1 MSSKEFDSIGLIKK
15 GMSVNELYKEAG
27 ELNVHPSF
35 LLEHY
40 KQMVKI
46 TEKFLEI
53 EKRLSLLKKGGQ

>member
-15 GMSVNELYKEAG
+15 GISPNELFKKAG
-27 ELNVHPSF
+27 ELYVHPHF

-40 KQMVKI
+40 KQMIKI

-53 EKRLSLLKKGGQ
+53 EKRLFEIEKGRQ